1 MVMPTTTRLWQ
12 FLTGESPLANRLVL
26 AALSLNLNNNVYLAA
41 RYNRLEY
48 YKKNQKKKPHD
59 RGKNNAELKQFSST
73 GQMLLCHRIGTW
85 TQ

>member
-1 MVMPTTTRLWQ
+1 M
-12 FLTGESPLANRLVL
+12 LVL
-26 AALSLNLNNNVYLAA
+26 ALHTYILHNNNNVYLAA

-48 YKKNQKKKPHD
+48 YKKNQKKKPHG